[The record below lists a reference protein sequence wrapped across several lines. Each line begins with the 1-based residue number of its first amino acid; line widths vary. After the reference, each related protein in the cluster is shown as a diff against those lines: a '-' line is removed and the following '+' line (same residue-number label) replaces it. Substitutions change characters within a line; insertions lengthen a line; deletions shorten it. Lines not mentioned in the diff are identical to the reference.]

1 VNGEKMSKS
10 RGTFITAE
18 SYLKLGLN
26 PEWLRYYYAAKLNS
40 TMEDIDLNLDDFVA
54 RVNSDL
60 VGKYVNIAS
69 RCAGFITKR
78 FDGKLAAPP
87 TSDTVKALRAA
98 APSIA
103 AAYDAREYAK
113 ALREVML
120 LTDRANQFV
129 DSEKPWE
136 LAKQTGQ
143 EARLHAVCTEG
154 LELFRLLT
162 VYLKP
167 VLPTVAAN
175 VERFLSVQPLSW
187 NDAGASLP
195 TGHRINAYSHLMT
208 RIDTKQ
214 IEALVDANKESLKPA
229 AESHSP
235 QRHAQHQENVV
246 TESTQPAATAATP
259 ATPTISIDEF
269 MKVDLRVAKVVDA
282 QHVEGAEKLVKLILD
297 IGTEQRQVFAG
308 IKAHYDPEQ
317 LKGRMVVM
325 VANLAPRKMRFGES
339 QGMVLAASNEGSGVF
354 LLDLDSGAQPGM
366 RVK

>member
-1 VNGEKMSKS
+1 
-10 RGTFITAE
+10 
-18 SYLKLGLN
+18 
-26 PEWLRYYYAAKLNS
+26 
-40 TMEDIDLNLDDFVA
+40 MEDIDLNLDDFVA

-69 RCAGFITKR
+69 RAAGFIQKN
-78 FDGKLAAPP
+78 FNGKLKFHSP
-87 TSDTVKALRAA
+87 TDDLVKGAIGSMFHCAEH
-98 APSIA
+98 
-103 AAYDAREYAK
+103 YDAREYAK
-113 ALREVML
+113 AVRIAMD
-120 LTDRANQFV
+120 TADRINQHF
-129 DSEKPWE
+129 DKAKPWVLAKD
-136 LAKQTGQ
+136 LAKQDELQ
-143 EARLHAVCTEG
+143 DLCSRVLHG
-154 LELFRLLT
+154 FQLLT
-162 VYLKP
+162 VVLAP
-167 VLPTVAAN
+167 VLPATASRVAREFFGLDRDF
-175 VERFLSVQPLSW
+175 VWS
-187 NDAGASLP
+187 DGATLP
-195 TGHRINAYSHLMT
+195 TSVRPYQHLMT
-208 RIDTKQ
+208 RIDAKQ
-214 IEALVDANKESLKPA
+214 VEALVDANKESLKPA

-235 QRHAQHQENVV
+235 QRHAQHQEKVV
-246 TESTQPAATAATP
+246 TESTQPAATAAAP

-308 IKAHYDPEQ
+308 IKAHYEPEQ

>member
-1 VNGEKMSKS
+1 
-10 RGTFITAE
+10 
-18 SYLKLGLN
+18 
-26 PEWLRYYYAAKLNS
+26 
-40 TMEDIDLNLDDFVA
+40 MEDIDLNLDDFVA

-136 LAKQTGQ
+136 LAKQAGQ

-175 VERFLSVQPLSW
+175 VERFLNVQPLSW
-187 NDAGASLP
+187 NDAAALLP

-214 IEALVDANKESLKPA
+214 IQALVDANKESLKPA
-229 AESHSP
+229 VESHSP

-246 TESTQPAATAATP
+246 TESTQPAATAAAP
-259 ATPTISIDEF
+259 ASPTISIDEF

-308 IKAHYDPEQ
+308 IKAHYEPEQ
-317 LKGRMVVM
+317 LKGRLVVM